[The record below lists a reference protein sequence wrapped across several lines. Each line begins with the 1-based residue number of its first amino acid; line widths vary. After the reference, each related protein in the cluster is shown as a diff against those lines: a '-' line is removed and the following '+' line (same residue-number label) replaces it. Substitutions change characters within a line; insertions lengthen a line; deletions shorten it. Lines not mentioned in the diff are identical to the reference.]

1 MNRILPFALSL
12 LIGLFGYILPE
23 SGSEKAQATVL
34 SKQAAVSKTLIKASV
49 SSLQA
54 AEEPEVAVTEAEEL
68 QVEEPAEPEEAV
80 VEETEESSSQDKEK
94 DDGMMWPSISG
105 TIVVSGYPYYNSGAY
120 HGGVD
125 IALYNED
132 GCNISRNTHIFAA
145 KEGVVVASFNDGKW
159 NDGFG
164 NHCIIDHGDGTQTL
178 YAHASEIRLVEG
190 DTVNKGQI
198 VGLIGDTG
206 NTTAPHLHFEVR
218 VDCGG
223 YYQRVNPL
231 NYISK
236 P

>member
-1 MNRILPFALSL
+1 MNRILPLALSL
-12 LIGLFGYILPE
+12 LIGFFGYILPE
-23 SGSEKAQATVL
+23 PVSGEAQVTVL
-34 SKQAAVSKTLIKASV
+34 SKHAAVSKTLINATV
-49 SSLQA
+49 STFQA
-54 AEEPEVAVTEAEEL
+54 AKEAEL
-68 QVEEPAEPEEAV
+68 QVEEPVMPKETVYEEAV
-80 VEETEESSSQDKEK
+80 EVSSQDSEK

-105 TIVVSGYPYYNSGAY
+105 TIVAAGYPYYSSGAY
-120 HGGVD
+120 HTGVD
-125 IALYNED
+125 IALYNEN
-132 GCNISRNTHIFAA
+132 GSNISTNKHIFAA

-231 NYISK
+231 DYISE
-236 P
+236 PELPA

>member
-1 MNRILPFALSL
+1 MKRILPLALSL
-12 LIGLFGYILPE
+12 LIGVFGYILPE
-23 SGSEKAQATVL
+23 PVSEQAQVTVL
-34 SKQAAVSKTLIKASV
+34 SKQAAVSKILINSTLLSFQTAKKAE
-49 SSLQA
+49 LPI
-54 AEEPEVAVTEAEEL
+54 EET
-68 QVEEPAEPEEAV
+68 AEPEETV
-80 VEETEESSSQDKEK
+80 YEESVKTEETEDSSSQNTEK
-94 DDGMMWPSISG
+94 DDGMMWPAISG
-105 TIVVSGYPYYNSGAY
+105 TIVAAGYPYYDSGAA
-120 HGGVD
+120 HSGVD
-125 IALYNED
+125 IALYDEM

-145 KEGVVVASFNDGKW
+145 KEGVVVAAYNNSEW

-231 NYISK
+231 NYISE

>member
-1 MNRILPFALSL
+1 MNRILPLALSL

-23 SGSEKAQATVL
+23 PDSETAQVTVL

-49 SSLQA
+49 VSFQA
-54 AEEPEVAVTEAEEL
+54 VEEPETEAEEVSEI
-68 QVEEPAEPEEAV
+68 QAEETVVEAV
-80 VEETEESSSQDKEK
+80 SEQDAEK
-94 DDGMMWPSISG
+94 DCGMMWPAISG
-105 TIVVSGYPYYNSGAY
+105 TIAIAGYPSYDSGAY

-125 IALYNED
+125 IALYDEN
-132 GCNISRNTHIFAA
+132 GSNISRNKHIFAA

-190 DTVNKGQI
+190 ETVNKGQI

-206 NTTAPHLHFEVR
+206 NTTAPHLHFEVK
-218 VDCGG
+218 VNCGG
-223 YYQRVNPL
+223 YYQRVNPMD
-231 NYISK
+231 YISQ